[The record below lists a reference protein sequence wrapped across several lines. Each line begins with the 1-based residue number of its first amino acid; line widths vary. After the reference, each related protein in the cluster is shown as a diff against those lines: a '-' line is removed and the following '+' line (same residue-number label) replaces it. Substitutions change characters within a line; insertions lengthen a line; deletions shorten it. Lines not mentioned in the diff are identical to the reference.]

1 MIDTLQKNIE
11 TEIGMLRELSRY
23 STLLEHAPQTEQKL
37 LIASMQSLQASM
49 KMINDSIPQIVA
61 AISVAQR
68 LPAKTQTLPL
78 EKITFTRNGS
88 DAAVI
93 VRKEDREQFF
103 RELSIT
109 ENAMKKMQKQLSRP
123 KEKSNE
129 IKSSRGYFK
138 LSNKL
143 FIAYAERFIKQG
155 KFKQLKLNI
164 QKANIDV
171 LLESYI
177 SMMMFTSVLAFFAG
191 IFLLAMLLFFDISL
205 SYPFIISSKN
215 PLGIEL
221 LKLFWIPLALPV
233 AAFYLVYFYPNT
245 EKKTIQK
252 KIDQELP
259 FAVIHMGAISGS
271 GIEPTNIFKIIALS
285 KEYPALRKEIRKI
298 MNQINLYGYDLVTA
312 LNNVARITPSTKLSE
327 LFIGLST
334 TINSGGDLTEF
345 FEKRSE
351 SLLVVYRIER
361 EKFTKVAETFM
372 DIYITIA
379 IAAPMIL
386 LLILVMLSLS
396 DFNLGLSPQLM
407 TGLIIGSVSVI
418 NVAFLM
424 LLQIKQPSY

>member
-1 MIDTLQKNIE
+1 
-11 TEIGMLRELSRY
+11 
-23 STLLEHAPQTEQKL
+23 
-37 LIASMQSLQASM
+37 
-49 KMINDSIPQIVA
+49 
-61 AISVAQR
+61 
-68 LPAKTQTLPL
+68 
-78 EKITFTRNGS
+78 
-88 DAAVI
+88 
-93 VRKEDREQFF
+93 
-103 RELSIT
+103 
-109 ENAMKKMQKQLSRP
+109 
-123 KEKSNE
+123 
-129 IKSSRGYFK
+129 
-138 LSNKL
+138 
-143 FIAYAERFIKQG
+143 
-155 KFKQLKLNI
+155 
-164 QKANIDV
+164 
-171 LLESYI
+171 
-177 SMMMFTSVLAFFAG
+177 
-191 IFLLAMLLFFDISL
+191 
-205 SYPFIISSKN
+205 
-215 PLGIEL
+215 
-221 LKLFWIPLALPV
+221 LPV